1 MLIDT
6 FIDEPVMLTRPQV
19 TKYQHQDIY
28 PKIKAKTSTVKS
40 QMNQHGYY
48 TSSGIISIGKTV
60 NKNIHHHCHRHH
72 HHQHRSHH
80 QRMILLLLLLT
91 QQSSTNVISKL
102 F

>member
-1 MLIDT
+1 
-6 FIDEPVMLTRPQV
+6 MLTRPQV

-60 NKNIHHHCHRHH
+60 NKNIHHNCHRH
-72 HHQHRSHH
+72 QNKSHN
-80 QRMILLLLLLT
+80 QRIVLLLLLLT
-91 QQSSTNVISKL
+91 QQSSTNAISKL